1 MHPARYFALV
11 VALVSL
17 LVLAVGG
24 DASASNLSNP
34 PVVQLQITAVSSSAI
49 CVVVPCSLTVTLT
62 YNEAVGFTADAYRAF
77 SVNDETLGTTCTVT
91 SLTTSPIV
99 AGLNVLLLHATCYV
113 NQGDRMHLA
122 YVAFLPPSAIPGYVY
137 SLALP
142 HVPALSPQ
150 LFDWIQGPTTGCPP
164 ICTPAA

>member
-1 MHPARYFALV
+1 MRMARSFALV

-17 LVLAVGG
+17 LMLAAVG
-24 DASASNLSNP
+24 DASASSLSNT
-34 PVVQLQITAVSSSAI
+34 PVVQPEITAVSSSAV

-77 SVNDETLGTTCTVT
+77 SVSDETLGTTCTVT
-91 SLTTSPIV
+91 SLTASPVV
-99 AGLNVLLLHATCYV
+99 AGLNQLLLHATCFV
-113 NQGDRMHLA
+113 NQGDQMHLA
-122 YVAFLPPSAIPGYVY
+122 YVAFLPPTAIPGYVY

-150 LFDWIQGPTTGCPP
+150 LFDWIEGPTV
-164 ICTPAA
+164 PASSNR